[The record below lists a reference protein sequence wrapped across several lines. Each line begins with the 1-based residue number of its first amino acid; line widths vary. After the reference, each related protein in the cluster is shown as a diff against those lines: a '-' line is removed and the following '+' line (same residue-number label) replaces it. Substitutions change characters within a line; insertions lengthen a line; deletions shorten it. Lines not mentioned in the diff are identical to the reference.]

1 MSRFLRTDTVEV
13 ELGSGTWSAHWP
25 AVGVRA
31 GPFVA
36 SAHLDGSAVRVA
48 SEGSWRVEY
57 GDGFGRAGVWAHWT
71 PTREGPSLALHVP
84 TEGQAVVVH
93 VEYTAGDGG
102 EYLDRLVPM
111 TGIVDL
117 GGPVTGAA
125 RLVNGYDSW
134 SYAGLRAGEEAGV
147 SWWNTALVRADQEA
161 TLALQALDAEKFATA
176 ITSRRDG
183 DELLVEVACGATP
196 PVEPVADSWGYE
208 VLSPPGLGLAV
219 AEGVVERSPPVALA
233 AGRDPF
239 TAVEQLAALAG
250 AVSGARRWTG
260 KPVTGWES
268 WYDYGLLVD
277 REQFVTNARLLRERF
292 DARPGFDLAQL
303 DDGWQVTYG
312 AWWPND
318 RFPSDLSELTGEV
331 RALGCWPGLWLAPFM
346 VQPGAPGLARDHPGW
361 MIHGDHGRPLA
372 DRYGRWGLDAS
383 NPEVCAWLRELG
395 ARVRAWGFEMVKL
408 DFLYLAAVEGGRHD
422 AEVTGTEALRRGL
435 RSLVDGLGDDVY
447 VLACGAP
454 MLPVVGLCHGNRVGH
469 DLAVPVMLREFGQP
483 LLDGW
488 TGFQGVRPQAR
499 NAAARWALH
508 HRWFDCDPDVVMAWG
523 SALPPDQGGYSVD
536 ESRTLAT
543 MAALCGGPF
552 FLADDLAAISDNER
566 AVLEDPE
573 ILDLAWG
580 NGFRPI
586 DLFEHR
592 DAPAIEHFFDQPTNL
607 ASVWISERGS
617 RRVEARFNW
626 TDETAAGLRPHSVRL
641 TAEPPNI

>member
-1 MSRFLRTDTVEV
+1 M
-13 ELGSGTWSAHWP
+13 
-25 AVGVRA
+25 
-31 GPFVA
+31 
-36 SAHLDGSAVRVA
+36 
-48 SEGSWRVEY
+48 
-57 GDGFGRAGVWAHWT
+57 
-71 PTREGPSLALHVP
+71 
-84 TEGQAVVVH
+84 
-93 VEYTAGDGG
+93 
-102 EYLDRLVPM
+102 
-111 TGIVDL
+111 
-117 GGPVTGAA
+117 
-125 RLVNGYDSW
+125 
-134 SYAGLRAGEEAGV
+134 

-161 TLALQALDAEKFATA
+161 TLALQALDAERLATA
-176 ITSRRDG
+176 ITSRREG
-183 DELLVEVACGATP
+183 EALLVDVACGATP
-196 PVEPVADSWGYE
+196 PVEPVPDSWGYG
-208 VLSPPGLGLAV
+208 VLPPPGLGLAV
-219 AEGVVERSPPVALA
+219 AEGVVERSPPVALT

-239 TAVEQLAALAG
+239 MVVEQLAALAG
-250 AVSGARRWTG
+250 AVSGTRRWTG
-260 KPVTGWES
+260 RPVTGWES
-268 WYDYGLLVD
+268 WYHYGLLVD

-312 AWWPND
+312 AWSPND
-318 RFPSDLSELTGEV
+318 RFPSDLAELTGEV

-361 MIHGDHGRPLA
+361 MIHGDDGQPLA
-372 DRYGRWGLDAS
+372 DRHGRWGLDAS

-435 RSLVDGLGDDVY
+435 RPLVDGLGDDVY

-483 LLDGW
+483 LRDGW

-499 NAAARWALH
+499 NVAARWAVH

-552 FLADDLAAISDNER
+552 VLADDLARFPTTTGPCSRTRRSSISPGVTGSVRSICSSTATRPQSSTSSTSRPIWHPCGSANAGVAASRPASTGPTRRPRGCNPTRCGSALTRRISEPSLADAPGATAHGRPRMPRSDNTRE
-566 AVLEDPE
+566 
-573 ILDLAWG
+573 LAFALR
-580 NGFRPI
+580 FR
-586 DLFEHR
+586 R
-592 DAPAIEHFFDQPTNL
+592 
-607 ASVWISERGS
+607 
-617 RRVEARFNW
+617 
-626 TDETAAGLRPHSVRL
+626 
-641 TAEPPNI
+641 